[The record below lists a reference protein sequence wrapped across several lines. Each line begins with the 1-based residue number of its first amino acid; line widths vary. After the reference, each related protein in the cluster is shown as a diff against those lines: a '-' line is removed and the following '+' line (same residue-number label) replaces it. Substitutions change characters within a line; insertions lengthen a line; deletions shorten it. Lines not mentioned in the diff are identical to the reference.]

1 MKNEAGRSTLYYIRF
16 TRGRVEGFHTAGVA
30 MLIRRVL
37 QLGVSVAKGS
47 RPIHHSAPWRSPLIP
62 IVVEQTGRGERAYDI
77 YSRLLRE
84 RIICVMGPIDDSV
97 ASLVIAQL
105 LFLQSESNNKPI
117 HMYINSPGGV
127 VTAGLAIYDTMQY
140 ILNPISTWCVGQ
152 AASMG
157 SLLLAAGTA
166 GMRHSLPNARIMVH
180 QPSGGARGQATDI
193 AIQAEEILKLK
204 RQINNI
210 YSKHTGQPLETIEG
224 VMERDR
230 YMSPMEAQDFGI
242 IDRVLVHPPQA
253 GQDEPELVQKDQSTP
268 PSSPTAT
275 DTPAPEPGSP
285 GANPPSSYKPEP

>member
-1 MKNEAGRSTLYYIRF
+1 
-16 TRGRVEGFHTAGVA
+16 
-30 MLIRRVL
+30 MLLRRVL
-37 QLGVSVAKGS
+37 QCGVSALTVS
-47 RPIHHSAPWRSPLIP
+47 RSVHQSAPCRSPLIP

-180 QPSGGARGQATDI
+180 QPSGGASGQATDI

-210 YSKHTGQPLETIEG
+210 YCKHTGQPLETLES

-230 YMSPMEAQDFGI
+230 YMNPMEAQDFGI
-242 IDRVLVHPPQA
+242 IDKVLVHPPQA
-253 GQDEPELVQKDQSTP
+253 GQDEPELIQKEPTSPASTSTSPQPQS
-268 PSSPTAT
+268 S
-275 DTPAPEPGSP
+275 EPGQS
-285 GANPPSSYKPEP
+285 GSNPPSSYKPEP